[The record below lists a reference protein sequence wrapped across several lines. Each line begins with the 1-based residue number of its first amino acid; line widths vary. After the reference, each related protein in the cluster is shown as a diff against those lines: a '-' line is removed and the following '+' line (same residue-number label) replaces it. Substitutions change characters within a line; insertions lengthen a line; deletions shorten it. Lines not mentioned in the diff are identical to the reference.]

1 MHDLLQ
7 GLSQQWDAVSTNYYV
22 HQLIDAVQQ
31 LWEGIRDR
39 LTLANAFKVV
49 LLVVALYLTL
59 RIVGSKNGIKG
70 SQEWPRLKVQVDDRL
85 SDQEVRLPRGNFVP
99 RTDAKKYDDRSGTV
113 IFREVAPPP
122 PWYTRLWKRV
132 CRLGRGPKP
141 TLRHDCTFVV
151 PLIGPLNEGLIFVS
165 REIFEQKLSGDKYD
179 NPNGN
184 GTALADKFFDVTA
197 KRTNS
202 LRFLLNHPDPSL
214 RTTAWVV
221 LVGTLFEIFKSVIF
235 E

>member
-1 MHDLLQ
+1 
-7 GLSQQWDAVSTNYYV
+7 
-22 HQLIDAVQQ
+22 
-31 LWEGIRDR
+31 
-39 LTLANAFKVV
+39 
-49 LLVVALYLTL
+49 
-59 RIVGSKNGIKG
+59 
-70 SQEWPRLKVQVDDRL
+70 
-85 SDQEVRLPRGNFVP
+85 
-99 RTDAKKYDDRSGTV
+99 
-113 IFREVAPPP
+113 
-122 PWYTRLWKRV
+122 
-132 CRLGRGPKP
+132 
-141 TLRHDCTFVV
+141 VV

-184 GTALADKFFDVTA
+184 GTTLADKFFDVTA

-221 LVGTLFEIFKSVIF
+221 LVGALFEIFKSVIF

>member
-7 GLSQQWDAVSTNYYV
+7 WLSQQCDAIPANYC
-22 HQLIDAVQQ
+22 HRLIDAVQP
-31 LWEGIRDR
+31 LWEGITDR
-39 LTLANAFKVV
+39 LTSANAFKVG
-49 LLVVALYLTL
+49 LLVIALYLTL

-85 SDQEVRLPRGNFVP
+85 LDEQVKLPRGNFVP
-99 RTDAKKYDDRSGTV
+99 RSDAKKYDDRSGTV
-113 IFREVAPPP
+113 IFREVAPLP
-122 PWYTRLWKRV
+122 PWYRRLWNRV

-165 REIFEQKLSGDKYD
+165 PEIFEQKLSGDKYD
-179 NPNGN
+179 DPNGSA
-184 GTALADKFFDVTA
+184 TTLVEKFFDVTA
-197 KRTNS
+197 RRTNS